1 MAAEK
6 KAEIEN
12 KRAKADADK
21 ASRDAELSAESLS
34 SEDRMLSGS
43 FANHKGRLP
52 MPMSGKIIG
61 HYGQYN
67 VEGLKNVKLS
77 NNGITIKG
85 SSGAAVRSIYSG
97 EVSAVFGFSGTMV
110 VMVRHGAYI
119 SVYCNLSSV
128 SVSKGQKVSAQQ
140 SLGTVGS
147 DGIMQFQLR
156 KETAKLNPESWLR

>member
-1 MAAEK
+1 M
-6 KAEIEN
+6 
-12 KRAKADADK
+12 
-21 ASRDAELSAESLS
+21 
-34 SEDRMLSGS
+34 
-43 FANHKGRLP
+43 
-52 MPMSGKIIG
+52 
-61 HYGQYN
+61 
-67 VEGLKNVKLS
+67 KLS